1 MQRLKRHNTHMK
13 KPTKTNKIT
22 SVLFIFTIF
31 ILGGCTTATSPGTPE
46 EIVPATSSEIPANT
60 PVSDQATP
68 EGVPETAIETS
79 PTETIF
85 AQTNL
90 QPDGN
95 RVVKGQGNIPTLASI
110 DIPLDGL
117 PEWITAV
124 PFGEGVLWAVVL
136 DDGRVQAFIVQNGQV
151 EPATIKPEQI
161 PAGMPPLLGLAN
173 EQAEIILPDGDF
185 SAQTHPVFISDTG
198 DMAYI
203 DPVGNLIIH
212 KEDKTTTLSVNA
224 QPDARILVDENG
236 RLLLNSDPTDEY
248 GHGIM
253 GDALEA
259 GSLTLVATQPTP
271 EVIRVIPAT
280 TGYVFEGIAPIWAD
294 LDGDGTREII
304 VTRSNEN
311 QGAQIV
317 VLNESG
323 DLLATGPAIGQGGR
337 WRHQLSVA
345 PFGPDGELE
354 LADVLTPHIG
364 GPTEFYQWQDD
375 ELVVVASVP
384 GHTSHV
390 IRSRN
395 LDMNATG
402 QFDDSGNMTL
412 LLPTQDRTSLS
423 GIQHKTNGADV
434 AWTLP
439 LMGKLATNIAA
450 VSLEN
455 GSLAVGVG
463 QDNNSLIIWQ
473 P

>member
-1 MQRLKRHNTHMK
+1 MK
-13 KPTKTNKIT
+13 KPTITNKIT

-31 ILGGCTTATSPGTPE
+31 ILGGCTTTTSPETTE
-46 EIVPATSSEIPANT
+46 EIVPPTNSEILANT
-60 PVSDQATP
+60 PVTDRVNP
-68 EGVPETAIETS
+68 EGASETATETS

-95 RVVKGQGNIPTLASI
+95 RVVKGQGNIPTLTPI

-124 PFGEGVLWAVVL
+124 PFGKGMLWAVVL
-136 DDGRVQAFIVQNGQV
+136 DDGRVQAFIIQNGQV

-173 EQAEIILPDGDF
+173 EQAEIILPGGDF

-203 DPVGNLIIH
+203 DSVGNLIIQ
-212 KEDKTTTLSVNA
+212 KEDKTTTLPVNA

-259 GSLTLVATQPTP
+259 SSLTLVATQPTP
-271 EVIRVIPAT
+271 EVIHVIPAP

-375 ELVVVASVP
+375 QLVVVASVP

-402 QFDDSGNMTL
+402 QFDDSGNLTI

-423 GIQHKTNGADV
+423 GIQHTPNGAEV
-434 AWTLP
+434 AWSLP
-439 LMGKLATNIAA
+439 LTGKLATNIAA

-455 GSLAVGVG
+455 GRLAVGVG
-463 QDNNSLIIWQ
+463 QDNNSLKIWQ